1 MYPAQSLQKK
11 RPPNP
16 SSTPKAK
23 RIATEL
29 AGKKH
34 PSSPLPTDDKSPLQD
49 AVSPETS
56 ARQDTAEEEQSK
68 GEDEIP
74 EEVSLFVTDNEST
87 VVDSASMDTGE
98 SSISPSPSDSYVP
111 PPTKSRIRICRSVT
125 LLLSPRSSYEPFE
138 PPAQEISE
146 AEYLI
151 KLRLQVSSK
160 TKVARLRDFVVYCDH
175 VKYPMEM
182 KALNK
187 IDSRAC
193 GVLYFDGIAAV
204 GDSEYFL
211 RRVPIGRVRIDPLGP
226 DASKAADS
234 LYLYSQESGY
244 KSTVYHLGS
253 PAKEY
258 QRFYEPFVW
267 LAQLSRYFVSFLQQ
281 TAGEISLNSFRLRFY
296 DWIKNKYCDPDTELW
311 LRQHPSR
318 DFRTSIA
325 SHRDLLVQQVTAHLG
340 DD

>member
-1 MYPAQSLQKK
+1 MYPAQPLQKK
-11 RPPNP
+11 RPPSA
-16 SSTPKAK
+16 SSIPKAK

-29 AGKKH
+29 AGEKH
-34 PSSPLPTDDKSPLQD
+34 LSSPLPTHDKSLLQVV
-49 AVSPETS
+49 ASTETP
-56 ARQDTAEEEQSK
+56 ARQDTAEEEHGK
-68 GEDEIP
+68 DEEVIH

-98 SSISPSPSDSYVP
+98 SSSSPSLSDRYGP
-111 PPTKSRIRICRSVT
+111 PPTKSSIRICRSAMF
-125 LLLSPRSSYEPFE
+125 LLSPRSSYEPFE

-151 KLRLQVSSK
+151 KLRLHVSSK

-182 KALNK
+182 KTLNK
-187 IDSRAC
+187 IHSRAC

-211 RRVPIGRVRIDPLGP
+211 RSVPIERVRIDPLGP
-226 DASKAADS
+226 DASKAADNI
-234 LYLYSQESGY
+234 YLYSQESGY

-253 PAKEY
+253 PAEEY
-258 QRFYEPFVW
+258 HRFYEPFVW

-281 TAGEISLNSFRLRFY
+281 TAGEISLNSFRLKFY
-296 DWIKNKYCDPDTELW
+296 DWIKNTYCNPDTKLW
-311 LRQHPSR
+311 LKQHPSR

-325 SHRDLLVQQVTAHLG
+325 SHRDLLVQLVTAHLG